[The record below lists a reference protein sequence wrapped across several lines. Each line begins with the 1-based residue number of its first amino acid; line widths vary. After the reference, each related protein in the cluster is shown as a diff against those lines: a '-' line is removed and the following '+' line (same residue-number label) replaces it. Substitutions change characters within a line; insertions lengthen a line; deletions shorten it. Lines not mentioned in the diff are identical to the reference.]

1 MGDNPPS
8 RPRSNIWVFFVLALG
23 VLTLAGVATLTLH
36 ELRYSNQVYEGV
48 EVAGIPLGGLTIDE
62 AADTIRDEL
71 TPFPGQTITLRHGDH
86 TWLLSPS
93 DLGVSVD
100 AQALAAEAFAVG
112 RQGALADT
120 GTSLLALLQGLR
132 EDLTMQWHALAAGI
146 SFPPIVRFDENRLT
160 LIHQTNRQRG

>member
-8 RPRSNIWVFFVLALG
+8 RPRFDIWVFFLLAIG
-23 VLTLAGVATLTLH
+23 VLVLAGVATLTLH
-36 ELRYSNQVYEGV
+36 ELRYGDRVYEGV

-62 AADTIRDEL
+62 AADAIRDGL
-71 TPFPGQTITLRHGDH
+71 TPFPGETITLRYGDR
-86 TWLLSPS
+86 TWSLSPS

-120 GTSLLALLQGLR
+120 GTSVLASAARAARGSYGAVARDGCGGIVPPDHPLR
-132 EDLTMQWHALAAGI
+132 
-146 SFPPIVRFDENRLT
+146 
-160 LIHQTNRQRG
+160 